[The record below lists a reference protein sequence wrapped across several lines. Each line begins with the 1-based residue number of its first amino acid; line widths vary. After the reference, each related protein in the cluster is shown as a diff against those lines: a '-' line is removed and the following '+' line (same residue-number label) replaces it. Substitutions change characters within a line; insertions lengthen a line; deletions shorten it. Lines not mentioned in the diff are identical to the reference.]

1 MIFQKVKNTLSIT
14 VDGAEFLTARNIE
27 FYVKEEKIMKKYAYI
42 DRQGIMRIVS
52 KEETAKQYS
61 KNGKVATT
69 ELTDKNGVP
78 SMFNKAT
85 RVEAEVWVFAVGE
98 AYFEPRQRQG
108 EELRVKK
115 YPELLDIF
123 LLYRALM

>member
-1 MIFQKVKNTLSIT
+1 MTN
-14 VDGAEFLTARNIE
+14 
-27 FYVKEEKIMKKYAYI
+27 YAYL
-42 DRQGIMRIVS
+42 DVQGILRIIDDEERA
-52 KEETAKQYS
+52 KEYAKT
-61 KNGKVATT
+61 NGKV
-69 ELTDKNGVP
+69 LKTDLPCEGGVP
-78 SMFNKAT
+78 TMFNKGT
-85 RVEAEVWVFAVGE
+85 RKEDMLWVFAVGE

>member
-61 KNGKVATT
+61 RNGKVITT
-69 ELTDKNGVP
+69 ELPDKNGTP
-78 SMFNKAT
+78 ALYNKVLKST
-85 RVEAEVWVFAVGE
+85 EEVWVFGIGK
-98 AYFEPRQRQG
+98 AYWEPREKAG
-108 EELRVKK
+108 EEIKLKD
-115 YPELLDIF
+115 YPELMQ
-123 LLYRALM
+123 LYGLYSQLM